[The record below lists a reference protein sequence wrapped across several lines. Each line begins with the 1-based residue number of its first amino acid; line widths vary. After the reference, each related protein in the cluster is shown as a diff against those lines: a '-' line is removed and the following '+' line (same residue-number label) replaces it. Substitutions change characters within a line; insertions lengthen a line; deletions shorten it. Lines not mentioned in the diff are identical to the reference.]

1 MWWGNH
7 FFRAVDC
14 GQLIPGPKA
23 KPKGPPE
30 GRNSSHESC
39 IMFSAQGSWLREDA
53 RSFHSS
59 MPKLITLSE
68 AAESVCPKGPG
79 LVVCGLCLEC
89 LQFRPAQRLDL
100 HILGPVAPRPNN
112 FIYQLEILG
121 SREKVLISLKS
132 FRILC
137 TGERLRVKSLFI
149 WGLFA

>member
-1 MWWGNH
+1 MANL
-7 FFRAVDC
+7 F
-14 GQLIPGPKA
+14 LGPKQSQRVPLKEEIVLMNHA
-23 KPKGPPE
+23 
-30 GRNSSHESC
+30 SC
-39 IMFSAQGSWLREDA
+39 FQHAQGSWLREDA

-68 AAESVCPKGPG
+68 AAESVCPEGPS

-121 SREKVLISLKS
+121 SREKVLISLKP